1 MLETISQLKP
11 EIIVA
16 GGTTLALLYLI
27 YTNRLRDKEWNKL
40 LVNHLEHDLEA
51 RGKLTKVLDG
61 LLYKLDEDIKADI
74 QVHKDVKNFM
84 KRKNK

>member
-1 MLETISQLKP
+1 MFEILSTIKP

-40 LVNHLEHDLEA
+40 LTNHLEHEQESRD
-51 RGKLTKVLDG
+51 KLTKALE
-61 LLYKLDEDIKADI
+61 KLT
-74 QVHKDVKNFM
+74 
-84 KRKNK
+84 NKIDNLK